1 MSIDAN
7 ASLWR
12 HHLWL
17 GLKSLRRNPA
27 LTALAVLI
35 LAMGIAASMASLT
48 VLHVMSADPLS
59 PGRSERL
66 FVPTFNN
73 GLLTDPNASDEANP
87 QLTWIDVDRLLA
99 DGQGRRRSALYAFD
113 TTVASPRA
121 EVAPVFA
128 KGMAATADF
137 FAMFE
142 VPLARGTP
150 WSAADD
156 EAGVSVVVL
165 DGRFARRLFGDGDA
179 VGQVLDIGGRP
190 FRVVG
195 VIGEWHPLPKVYRLV
210 GSSPAGAPEDFWVP
224 VRTAVA
230 HGHDNNGWVNCTGD
244 PEPGWAGFLRAE
256 CNWLQYWVE
265 LAPGEVDAYRD
276 YLRGY
281 VAAQRAQGRMPR
293 ADDAVLQDFDTWLD
307 ARGVVGEDEKLQAG
321 LSLAFLL
328 ACLVNVVGLLGAKF
342 AARAGEIGV
351 RRALGASRRQ
361 VFQQFLVESGIVGL
375 AGALLGLV
383 FTLALLALIAQRS
396 GDLARVARLDP
407 AMLALTV
414 ALSIAGALLA
424 GLWPT
429 WRAARVRPALQLKS
443 Q

>member
-1 MSIDAN
+1 MNTA
-7 ASLWR
+7 LWR

-48 VLHVMSADPLS
+48 VLHVMSANPL
-59 PGRSERL
+59 PGRSQL
-66 FVPTFNN
+66 LHVPNFNN
-73 GLLTDPNASDEANP
+73 GLLSDPNAGDEANP

-99 DGQGRRRSALYAFD
+99 DGQGRRRTALYAID
-113 TTVASPRA
+113 STVASPRPG
-121 EVAPVFA
+121 VAPVYA
-128 KGMAATADF
+128 TGMAATADF

-142 VPLARGTP
+142 VPLARGTA

-156 EAGVSVVVL
+156 EAGASVVVL
-165 DGRFARRLFGDGDA
+165 DGAFARRLFGGTDA
-179 VGQVLDIGGRP
+179 VGQTIDLGGRP

-195 VIGEWHPLPKVYRLV
+195 VIGDWHPLPKVYRLV
-210 GSSPAGAPEDFWVP
+210 GSSPAGAPEDFWIP

-230 HGHDNNGWVNCTGD
+230 HAYENNGWVNCTGD
-244 PEPGWAGFLRAE
+244 AEPGWDGFLRAE

-265 LAPGEVDAYRD
+265 LTPGDVAAYRD

-281 VAAQRAQGRMPR
+281 VAEQRQQGRLQRAE
-293 ADDAVLQDFDTWLD
+293 DAVLHDFDAWLA
-307 ARGVVGEDEKLQAG
+307 ARGVVSEDTKLQAG

-328 ACLVNVVGLLGAKF
+328 ACLVNVLGLLGAKF

-361 VFQQFLVESGIVGL
+361 VFQQFLVESGVVGA
-375 AGALLGLV
+375 AGALLGLGL
-383 FTLALLALIAQRS
+383 TLALLALIAQRS
-396 GDLARVARLDP
+396 GDLARVARLDLT
-407 AMLALTV
+407 MLALTV